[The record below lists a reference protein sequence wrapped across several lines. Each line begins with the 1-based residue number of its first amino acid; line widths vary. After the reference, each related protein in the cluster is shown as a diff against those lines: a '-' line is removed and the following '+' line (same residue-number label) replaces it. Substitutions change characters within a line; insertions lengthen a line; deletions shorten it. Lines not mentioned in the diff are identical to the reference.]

1 MKKMSRDVRYIG
13 IIEAAFVPTKG
24 AKPDDALSK
33 TLPQVPFN
41 ANGFY
46 AARDS

>member
-13 IIEAAFVPTKG
+13 IIEVAFVPTKG
-24 AKPDDALSK
+24 SKTDDALSK
-33 TLPQVPFN
+33 TLPKVPFN

-46 AARDS
+46 TTRDS